1 MRYLFI
7 IQGEGRGHLTQAM
20 TLERLLTSH
29 GHEVVKMLVG
39 KSESRTVPAFFT
51 NGVKAPVAY
60 FETMNFVARIDSF
73 RRISDFEIN
82 SAFKT

>member
-1 MRYLFI
+1 M
-7 IQGEGRGHLTQAM
+7 
-20 TLERLLTSH
+20 ERLLTSH

-60 FETMNFVARIDSF
+60 FETMNFVTA
-73 RRISDFEIN
+73 
-82 SAFKT
+82 